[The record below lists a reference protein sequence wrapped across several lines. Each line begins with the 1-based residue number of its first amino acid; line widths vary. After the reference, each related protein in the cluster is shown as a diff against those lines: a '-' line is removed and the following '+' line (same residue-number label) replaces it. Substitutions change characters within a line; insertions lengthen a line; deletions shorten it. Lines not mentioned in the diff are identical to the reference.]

1 MTSTK
6 FVVLDTLWDMSRGKS
21 WRRSEAAKERR
32 DTRTERLQTERNDEP
47 REKNWKL
54 LYLRSNKLARAR
66 QLGFDYP
73 RKSRREVIDEH
84 MSDGPED
91 KTK

>member
-1 MTSTK
+1 
-6 FVVLDTLWDMSRGKS
+6 MSRGKS
-21 WRRSEAAKERR
+21 WRGTDAAKQRR
-32 DTRTERLQTERNDEP
+32 ATRTERLQTEQSDEP
-47 REKNWKL
+47 REKNWKH

-73 RKSRREVIDEH
+73 RKSTREVINEH

-91 KTK
+91 VTP